1 MDRSGGPTLEP
12 TLVEWLRAREE
23 THRHLASATPPVG
36 DLWVQQLADLLAT
49 ERSWQD
55 QYTALIAL
63 GAPKGR
69 FPSSNR

>member
-1 MDRSGGPTLEP
+1 VDKSGGPTLEP
-12 TLVEWLRAREE
+12 TLVEWRRAREE
-23 THRHLASATPPVG
+23 THRHLAAATLPV
-36 DLWVQQLADLLAT
+36 DDSWVQQLADLLAT

-63 GAPKGR
+63 GAPEGR